1 MKKKAVISLL
11 PLLMVIS
18 LVGIFTFS
26 LIPSIDKNIKYLGI
40 FFSGFI
46 PILLYH
52 FFLKRQQLS
61 KFGTVHLSDSEI
73 DSIYYFGFVVTLL
86 TLIASV
92 LTLGISGNQNIDLQT
107 IGIQFGLGL
116 FVTGY
121 ALVARLHLQVSNES
135 NIEPE
140 DAYANYVDRVNG
152 LLGRVDLAYSD
163 LDQLLQRIVDRLRA
177 TLEAESAENAARLAR
192 QIENSFSPILEAC
205 KTLGGQIGDQ
215 GLGNEIESMRT
226 VVAATNKT
234 FKNF

>member
-1 MKKKAVISLL
+1 MKKKAVITLL
-11 PLLMVIS
+11 PYLMVIS
-18 LVGIFTFS
+18 FIGIFAFS
-26 LIPSIDKNIKYLGI
+26 LAPLNEKSIKYLGI
-40 FFSGFI
+40 FLSGFI
-46 PILLYH
+46 PILVYH
-52 FFLKRQQLS
+52 YFLKQQQFS
-61 KFGTVHLSDSEI
+61 KFGAVHLSDSEV

-86 TLIASV
+86 TLIASI

-163 LDQLLQRIVDRLRA
+163 LDQLLQKIWTD
-177 TLEAESAENAARLAR
+177 
-192 QIENSFSPILEAC
+192 
-205 KTLGGQIGDQ
+205 
-215 GLGNEIESMRT
+215 
-226 VVAATNKT
+226 
-234 FKNF
+234 